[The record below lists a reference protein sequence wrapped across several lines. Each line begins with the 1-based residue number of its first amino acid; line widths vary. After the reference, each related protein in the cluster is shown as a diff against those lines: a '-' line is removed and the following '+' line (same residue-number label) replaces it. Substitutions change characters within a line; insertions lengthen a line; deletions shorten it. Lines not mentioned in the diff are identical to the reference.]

1 MKIVTL
7 LLAMLVSAATYAR
20 VEIQTFERYQQL
32 SQFLER
38 DDIDIQAFERF
49 HHNHLGD
56 NKETLELTKSLYLQ
70 ACLKLEELQCALD
83 RTNEL
88 LVLTENIA
96 NQEQLLRLAVQLNYQ
111 NGRHLDALSRFNDW
125 SLTRASLSSAEQS
138 KLPNTLQAEV
148 YTLAAHSAFQIEKWP
163 ASVEAIET
171 AIELN
176 ATKQRYQLL
185 LASYQR
191 LNAYEKERET
201 LLKVTHLYPNEVKF
215 WARLAQSSLYFKEPA
230 RAIAALSV
238 VRELNQLNEPQRLLL
253 AQLQL
258 SQEAPANAYQT
269 LGEHRPSAQYQDK
282 FNKLKLHALLKSR
295 QREQALQL
303 LNLLPSNTQLAT
315 KIQLSYNEQQWDK
328 AIALLDQQIKQQPD
342 NPRWKLL
349 KAIAHFELSQYDQ
362 AKPIFTTLV
371 GGKLDRSAQQWLAQI
386 EYLSDAS

>member
-32 SQFLER
+32 SQFLEH
-38 DDIDIQAFERF
+38 DDINIQAFERF
-49 HHNHLGD
+49 HHNHMGD

-258 SQEAPANAYQT
+258 SQDAPANAYQT

>member
-32 SQFLER
+32 SQFLEH
-38 DDIDIQAFERF
+38 DDINIQAFERF

-88 LVLTENIA
+88 LVLTENSA

-238 VRELNQLNEPQRLLL
+238 VKELNQLNEPQRLLL

>member
-1 MKIVTL
+1 MKIVPL
-7 LLAMLVSAATYAR
+7 LLAMLVSAATYAQ

-70 ACLKLEELQCALD
+70 ACLKLEKLKCALN

-88 LVLTENIA
+88 LELTENSA

-201 LLKVTHLYPNEVKF
+201 LLKVTHLYPHEVKF

-258 SQEAPANAYQT
+258 SQDAPANAYQT

-362 AKPIFTTLV
+362 AKPILTTLV

>member
-32 SQFLER
+32 SQFLEH
-38 DDIDIQAFERF
+38 DDINIQAFERF

-258 SQEAPANAYQT
+258 SQDAPANAYQT

>member
-32 SQFLER
+32 SQFLEH
-38 DDIDIQAFERF
+38 DDINIQAFERF

-70 ACLKLEELQCALD
+70 ACLKLEKLKCALN

-88 LVLTENIA
+88 LELTENSA

-258 SQEAPANAYQT
+258 SQDAPANAYQT

>member
-1 MKIVTL
+1 MRIVTL
-7 LLAMLVSAATYAR
+7 LLAMLASTATCAQ

-38 DDIDIQAFERF
+38 DDIDIRAFERF

-56 NKETLELTKSLYLQ
+56 NKETLELTKSIYLQ

-88 LVLTENIA
+88 LELTENRA

-111 NGRHLDALSRFNDW
+111 NGRHLDALSRFNEW
-125 SLTRASLSSAEQS
+125 RLARVSLSSAEQS
-138 KLPNTLQAEV
+138 KLPSTLQAEV
-148 YTLAAHSAFQIEKWP
+148 YTLAAHSAYQIGKWP
-163 ASVEAIET
+163 ASIEAIKT

-191 LNAYEKERET
+191 LDAYEKEREI
-201 LLKVTHLYPNEVKF
+201 LINVTHLYPNEVKF
-215 WARLAQSSLYFKEPA
+215 WSRLAQSSLYFKQPA

-238 VRELNQLNEPQRLLL
+238 VRELNQLTEPQRILL

-258 SQEAPANAYQT
+258 TKGAPASAYQT
-269 LGEHRPSAQYQDK
+269 LDERHPSAQYQNK

-303 LNLLPSNTQLAT
+303 LNLLPTDTQLET
-315 KIQLSYNEQQWDK
+315 KIQLSYSEQEWDK
-328 AIALLDQQIKQQPD
+328 AIALLDQQIEQQPN

-349 KAIAHFELSQYDQ
+349 KAIAHFELSQYAQ
-362 AKPIFTTLV
+362 AKPILTTLV

>member
-1 MKIVTL
+1 MRIVSL
-7 LLAMLVSAATYAR
+7 LIAMLVSTAAFAQ
-20 VEIQTFERYQQL
+20 VDIQTFERYQKL

-70 ACLKLEELQCALD
+70 ACLKLEKLKCALN

-88 LVLTENIA
+88 LELTENSA

-111 NGRHLDALSRFNDW
+111 NGRHLDALSRFNEW
-125 SLTRASLSSAEQS
+125 NSNRASLSSTEQS

-148 YTLAAHSAFQIEKWP
+148 YTLAAHSAYQIEKWS
-163 ASVEAIET
+163 ASVEAIKT

-191 LNAYEKERET
+191 LSAHEKERET

-215 WARLAQSSLYFKEPA
+215 WARLAQSSLYFKQPA

-238 VRELNQLNEPQRLLL
+238 VRELNQLTEPQRLLL

-258 SQEAPANAYQT
+258 TQGAPASAYQT
-269 LGEHRPSAQYQDK
+269 LDEHHPSTQYQGK

-303 LNLLPSNTQLAT
+303 LNLLPSDTQLAT
-315 KIQLSYNEQQWDK
+315 KIQLSYNEQEWDK
-328 AIALLDQQIKQQPD
+328 VIALLDQQIKQQPD

-362 AKPIFTTLV
+362 AKPILITLV

-386 EYLSDAS
+386 EYLSDAI

>member
-32 SQFLER
+32 SQFLEH
-38 DDIDIQAFERF
+38 DDINIQAFERF